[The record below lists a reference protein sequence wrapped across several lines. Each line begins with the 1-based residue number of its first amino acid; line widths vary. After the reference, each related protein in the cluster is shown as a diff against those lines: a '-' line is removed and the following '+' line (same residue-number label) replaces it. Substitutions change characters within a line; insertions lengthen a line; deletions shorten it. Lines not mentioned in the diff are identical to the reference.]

1 MPPGRA
7 WLWTGAVK
15 KSVIVRSGETVDVA
29 LRAEAFARGVFV
41 MKDYTLAWTAAEG
54 GGEAKIA
61 HPQQACNAP
70 FVVEVR

>member
-1 MPPGRA
+1 MRG
-7 WLWTGAVK
+7 
-15 KSVIVRSGETVDVA
+15 
-29 LRAEAFARGVFV
+29 GVFV

-54 GGEAKIA
+54 GGDGEAKIA

>member
-1 MPPGRA
+1 M
-7 WLWTGAVK
+7 K
-15 KSVIVRSGETVDVA
+15 KTVIVRSGETVDVA

-54 GGEAKIA
+54 GGDGGNAKIA

>member
-1 MPPGRA
+1 MKFPA
-7 WLWTGAVK
+7 K

-54 GGEAKIA
+54 GGDTKKKIA
-61 HPQQACNAP
+61 YPQQACNAP